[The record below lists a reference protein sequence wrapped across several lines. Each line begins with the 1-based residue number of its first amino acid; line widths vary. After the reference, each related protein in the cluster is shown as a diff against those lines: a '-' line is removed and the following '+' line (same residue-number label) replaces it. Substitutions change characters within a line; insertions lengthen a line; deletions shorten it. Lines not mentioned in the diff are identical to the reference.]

1 MTLRPNALAEI
12 GTLLGDPGR
21 AAMLDALMDG
31 RALTARE
38 LADHAGITPQT
49 ASAHLARLIAAG
61 LLAMEKQG
69 RHRYHRLASEQVARM
84 LEALGEHA
92 TRPTARPLPRTGPR
106 DAALRFAR
114 TCYDHFA
121 GRLGV
126 GLADALIARGV
137 VELDGDGGRVTPAG
151 TAVLTAFGL
160 PESRKPIFCR
170 PCLDWSERRPH
181 LAGALGKALACR
193 CIELGWVRR
202 SAGSRAVTVTPAG
215 HRGLRDSFGLHL
227 QGD

>member
-1 MTLRPNALAEI
+1 MMLRPNALAEI
-12 GTLLGDPGR
+12 GALIGDPGR
-21 AAMLDALMDG
+21 ACMLDALMDG

-38 LADHAGITPQT
+38 LANHAGIAPQT

-69 RHRYHRLASEQVARM
+69 RHRYHRLASAQVARM

-92 TRPTARPLPRTGPR
+92 TRTPPPRTGPR

-126 GLADALIARGV
+126 GLADALIASGA
-137 VELDGDGGRVTPAG
+137 VELDADAGRVTAQG
-151 TAVLTAFGL
+151 AATLRTFGL
-160 PESRKPIFCR
+160 AETPRPLYCR

-193 CIELGWVRR
+193 CVALGWVRR
-202 SAGSRAVTVTPAG
+202 SAGTRAVIVTPEG
-215 HRGLRDSFGLHL
+215 HRGLRESFGLRL
-227 QGD
+227 EGG